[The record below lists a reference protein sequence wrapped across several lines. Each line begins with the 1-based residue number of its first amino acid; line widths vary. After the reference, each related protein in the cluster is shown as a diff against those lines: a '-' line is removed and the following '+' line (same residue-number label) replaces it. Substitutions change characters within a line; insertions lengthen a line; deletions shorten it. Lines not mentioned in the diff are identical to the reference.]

1 MTASPADGVAQYLV
15 VGDETAFVVCHAPA
29 GPPRATGVVLCP
41 PFGWEDMCSYRS
53 RRAWAAHLAADGHPA
68 LRLDFPGSGDS
79 SGGPELPGRVA
90 AGTATVAAAADWL
103 RAQFGCARIAVI
115 GIGLGGLLAARAA
128 ADGAAVDDLVLW
140 GVPARGRTLVRE
152 LKAFARLEA
161 SRLSAGGAPEM
172 PAPPE
177 GSVVAAG
184 YLMTSGTVADVEA
197 INLSERAPG
206 GPRRLLLLGRDG
218 IEPDGALAAAAS
230 AAGAEVTQADGPGY
244 GAMMAEPQ
252 IARPPEAVFARVSA
266 WLRDRGAGGAAPA
279 GSAAPE
285 SSPGLAAG
293 GVHETP
299 LRIGPAGNSLFGVLA
314 EPSGPADAPVTLVLL
329 NAGPQRRTGPNRM
342 WVEIARRWAGRGV
355 PAARVDL
362 GGIGD
367 ADGDSSEFVEVAAL
381 YEPSF
386 VGQVRA
392 VLDTL
397 EARGLPPRFVL
408 LGLCS
413 GAYWSF
419 HTALQDDRVA
429 SVILLNP
436 RALIWDAW
444 VHSVRETRSK
454 FRNAFSAE
462 AWRRLLGGDVS
473 WRRQAAF
480 VASFPIRAWRW
491 LAGLPRRRALRQ
503 AAERSGGDD
512 LDVAFDRLRDRGVP
526 GMILFTGEEPLHE
539 QWMRDGRMDRLGWWP
554 NLDVELILGHPDT
567 HTLQPL
573 WLQAQVHGLV
583 DAAMERA
590 RADAPELAA

>member
-1 MTASPADGVAQYLV
+1 MTGAAADGVAQYLA
-15 VGDETAFVVCHAPA
+15 VGDETAFVTCHAPVGA
-29 GPPRATGVVLCP
+29 PPATGVVLCP

-53 RRAWAAHLAADGHPA
+53 RRAWAAHLAAEGHPA
-68 LRLDFPGSGDS
+68 IRLDFPGSGDS

-90 AGTATVAAAADWL
+90 AGTATIAAAADWL
-103 RAQFGCARIAVI
+103 RAQYGCPRITVI

-128 ADGAAVDDLVLW
+128 AEGAPIDDLVLW

-172 PAPPE
+172 PAPPA
-177 GSVVAAG
+177 GAVVAAG
-184 YLMTSGTVADVEA
+184 YLMTAETVADVEA
-197 INLSERAPG
+197 ISLADAPPA

-230 AAGAEVTQADGPGY
+230 TAGADVTLADGPGY

-252 IARPPEAVFARVSA
+252 IARPPEAVFARVSG
-266 WLRDRGAGGAAPA
+266 WLRDGGTGEAARDGGVAPA
-279 GSAAPE
+279 SRPA
-285 SSPGLAAG
+285 LQAG
-293 GVHETP
+293 DVREVP
-299 LRIGPAGNSLFGVLA
+299 LPIGPAGERLFGVLA
-314 EPSGPADAPVTLVLL
+314 EPPGPVTSPVTLVLV
-329 NAGPQRRTGPNRM
+329 NAGPQRRIGPNRM
-342 WVEIARRWAGRGV
+342 WVEIARRWASRGV

-386 VGQVRA
+386 IGQVRT

-419 HTALQDDRVA
+419 HTALQDDRVT
-429 SVILLNP
+429 SVIMLNP

-454 FRNAFSAE
+454 FRNVFSAD
-462 AWRRLLGGDVS
+462 AWRRLLGGEVS

-539 QWMRDGRMDRLGWWP
+539 QWVRDGRMDRLGRWP

-573 WLQAQVHGLV
+573 WLQDRVHGLV

-590 RADAPELAA
+590 RGGAPAAAA